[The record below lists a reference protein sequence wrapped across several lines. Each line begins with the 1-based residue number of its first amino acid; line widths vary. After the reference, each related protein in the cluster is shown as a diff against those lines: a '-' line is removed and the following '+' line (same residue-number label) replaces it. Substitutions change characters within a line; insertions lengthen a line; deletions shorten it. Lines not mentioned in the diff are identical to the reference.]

1 MREGG
6 RRQDKLSCAGSGFQF
21 SLLKEELFE
30 LSGNKSALRHN
41 TSPAIRTEMIK
52 GLSGPFN

>member
-21 SLLKEELFE
+21 SLLKEELRVE
-30 LSGNKSALRHN
+30 WQQISIKTQHESSHSDRDDVGNF
-41 TSPAIRTEMIK
+41 RTI
-52 GLSGPFN
+52 